1 MRVLTVVGPWMWLKK
16 KMQKVIN
23 NREVRIVINT
33 KKPNYQIISEWFED
47 VRRNKSRYPE
57 GKLLSKG
64 NYMDSKQKIKIKERR
79 SRISEPGKSKSRAC
93 IKLVLCVIRKHLSW
107 GIWATLWGRI
117 WHTKNAS
124 LIQYKLESLWDSCS
138 EGSSDKLQPKN
149 KYRASTARG
158 TIIWCLRS
166 SNQMKESH
174 SQLLGVCPSPSNP
187 PLISNFPWGEYLSP
201 GLLQPPIYAHISN
214 YQESF
219 WFLIT
224 KNSPIGQFF
233 VCLKSFSEYLMFEK
247 KKT

>member
-1 MRVLTVVGPWMWLKK
+1 
-16 KMQKVIN
+16 
-23 NREVRIVINT
+23 
-33 KKPNYQIISEWFED
+33 
-47 VRRNKSRYPE
+47 
-57 GKLLSKG
+57 
-64 NYMDSKQKIKIKERR
+64 MDSKQKIKIKERR

-187 PLISNFPWGEYLSP
+187 PLIPNFPWGEYLSP
-201 GLLQPPIYAHISN
+201 GLLQPPIYAHISD